1 MSRLQ
6 PQIFSQLVDVTDYV
20 ANGSFSSL
28 RENVQTSSEPDF
40 AILVRL
46 VDHNNGWSGPFSYV
60 DEASY
65 HFLKKT
71 KLEPGDV
78 VISNVGANAGTV
90 FRVPELSQPLTLG
103 PNSVLCRPRDKEKL
117 NRAFLYY
124 FLASSIGQAL
134 LSGIISGS
142 AQPKF
147 NKTALRQL
155 PLSVP
160 SIDEQRAI
168 AEVLGAL
175 DDKIAAN
182 SMKAST
188 AEQLAGVLFD
198 KVSIDLNKIP
208 VSQVLTPIL
217 GGTPNRKN
225 PEFWGGQVHWASAR
239 DVTSA
244 PHSVIADTEEK
255 ITRTATEQ
263 TKAKPLP
270 IGGVIV
276 TARGTVGAVARLAL
290 PTSFNQSCYGFSPS
304 ELPPGLLYFSILRAA
319 QRAKSLSHG
328 SVFDTITMKTFD
340 HLFIPDFGESA
351 EKMEHQIAP
360 LLETVDSSIKEN
372 KTLVSMRDAL
382 LPQLMSG
389 KLRVRDAEAVVE
401 DVL

>member
-1 MSRLQ
+1 MSKR
-6 PQIFSQLVDVTDYV
+6 V
-20 ANGSFSSL
+20 SL
-28 RENVQTSSEPDF
+28 RDVASQINYGLTTSATDTKDGPKFLRITDIDKSFIEWESVPHCDATEEQRGKYALQSEDIVVARTGASTGRAQWVQVEAPTVFASYLVRFRISSEYDSRF
-40 AILVRL
+40 IGYVLNSRTWK
-46 VDHNNGWSGPFSYV
+46 HYV
-60 DEASY
+60 D
-65 HFLKKT
+65 
-71 KLEPGDV
+71 
-78 VISNVGANAGTV
+78 
-90 FRVPELSQPLTLG
+90 
-103 PNSVLCRPRDKEKL
+103 SVAHGK
-117 NRAFLYY
+117 
-124 FLASSIGQAL
+124 
-134 LSGIISGS
+134 S
-142 AQPKF
+142 AQPNMSASLMADF
-147 NKTALRQL
+147 EFDCP
-155 PLSVP
+155 PLS
-160 SIDEQRAI
+160 EQRAI

-198 KVSIDLNKIP
+198 KVSVDLNKIP

-225 PEFWGGQVHWASAR
+225 PEFWGGQVHWASAK

-244 PHSVIADTEEK
+244 PHSVVADTEEK
-255 ITRTATEQ
+255 ITRMATEQ

-389 KLRVRDAEAVVE
+389 KLRVRDAESVVE

>member
-1 MSRLQ
+1 MKFVSQEKKTPREQLEQ
-6 PQIFSQLVDVTDYV
+6 YLTFRNGNKSPDRNLTGEFEVYGSNGQIGRADTHNATGPSIVIGRVGSYCGSLYYSDSPIWVTDNAIVCEAKEPVETRFWYY
-20 ANGSFSSL
+20 ALNRLRLNERSSGS
-28 RENVQTSSEPDF
+28 
-40 AILVRL
+40 
-46 VDHNNGWSGPFSYV
+46 G
-60 DEASY
+60 
-65 HFLKKT
+65 
-71 KLEPGDV
+71 
-78 VISNVGANAGTV
+78 
-90 FRVPELSQPLTLG
+90 QPL
-103 PNSVLCRPRDKEKL
+103 L
-117 NRAFLYY
+117 NQ
-124 FLASSIGQAL
+124 SIL
-134 LSGIISGS
+134 RKIEFEP
-142 AQPKF
+142 PK
-147 NKTALRQL
+147 REHR
-155 PLSVP
+155 
-160 SIDEQRAI
+160 IAI

-198 KVSIDLNKIP
+198 KVSVDLNKIP

-225 PEFWGGQVHWASAR
+225 PEFWGGQVHWASAK

-244 PHSVIADTEEK
+244 PHSVVADTEEK
-255 ITRTATEQ
+255 ITRMATEQ

>member
-1 MSRLQ
+1 MSNLTSWRELSVDDLCLRVTSGGTPKRTVPEYYSPATIPWVKTGDLLDTYVSSYSEYISDRGLQ
-6 PQIFSQLVDVTDYV
+6 ESSAKILPTDTVLMAMYG
-20 ANGSFSSL
+20 A
-28 RENVQTSSEPDF
+28 T
-40 AILVRL
+40 
-46 VDHNNGWSGPFSYV
+46 
-60 DEASY
+60 
-65 HFLKKT
+65 
-71 KLEPGDV
+71 
-78 VISNVGANAGTV
+78 VGALGILSEEATCNQASCALITD
-90 FRVPELSQPLTLG
+90 PEVC
-103 PNSVLCRPRDKEKL
+103 NPRWL
-117 NRAFLYY
+117 FY
-124 FLASSIGQAL
+124 AL
-134 LSGIISGS
+134 LNGRNYIVSQATGAAQQNLSGKTIRQFRFLTPPIS
-142 AQPKF
+142 
-147 NKTALRQL
+147 
-155 PLSVP
+155 
-160 SIDEQRAI
+160 EQRAI

-198 KVSIDLNKIP
+198 KVSVDLNKIP

-225 PEFWGGQVHWASAR
+225 PEFWGGQVHWASAK

-244 PHSVIADTEEK
+244 PHSVVADTEEK
-255 ITRTATEQ
+255 ITRMATEQ

>member
-1 MSRLQ
+1 MN
-6 PQIFSQLVDVTDYV
+6 SQLELTWSDLGETYDGPHATPKRISEGPYFL
-20 ANGSFSSL
+20 NISSL
-28 RENVQTSSEPDF
+28 VNG
-40 AILVRL
+40 RL
-46 VDHNNGWSGPFSYV
+46 
-60 DEASY
+60 
-65 HFLKKT
+65 
-71 KLEPGDV
+71 
-78 VISNVGANAGTV
+78 
-90 FRVPELSQPLTLG
+90 ELSQSDHVSEDEFTKWTRRVTPQEGDLLFSYETRLG
-103 PNSVLCRPRDKEKL
+103 EAALMPGGIKACLGRRMALLRPNRDVIYPRFL
-117 NRAFLYY
+117 LYY
-124 FLASSIGQAL
+124 YLSPAFQRLIEQNTIYGATVNRISLSTMGKWPVSIPQ
-134 LSGIISGS
+134 LS
-142 AQPKF
+142 
-147 NKTALRQL
+147 
-155 PLSVP
+155 
-160 SIDEQRAI
+160 EQQAI

-198 KVSIDLNKIP
+198 KVSVDLKKIP

-225 PEFWGGQVHWASAR
+225 PEFWGGQVHWASAK

-244 PHSVIADTEEK
+244 PHSVVADTEEK
-255 ITRTATEQ
+255 ITRMATEQ

-389 KLRVRDAEAVVE
+389 KLRVRDAEEVVE
-401 DVL
+401 NVL

>member
-1 MSRLQ
+1 MRTPIVWNTQYLS
-6 PQIFSQLVDVTDYV
+6 
-20 ANGSFSSL
+20 
-28 RENVQTSSEPDF
+28 
-40 AILVRL
+40 
-46 VDHNNGWSGPFSYV
+46 
-60 DEASY
+60 
-65 HFLKKT
+65 
-71 KLEPGDV
+71 DV
-78 VISNVGANAGTV
+78 VDLQRGFDLPHHARRPGPYPVLTSGESGGFHDEGPIEGPGITIGRATNLGKPKWSETNFWPHNTTMFVKDFKGNNRRWV
-90 FRVPELSQPLTLG
+90 FHLFESLDLSGFDSGSVQPM
-103 PNSVLCRPRDKEKL
+103 L
-117 NRAFLYY
+117 NRNYIAKVPVAVPP
-124 FLASSIGQAL
+124 LA
-134 LSGIISGS
+134 
-142 AQPKF
+142 
-147 NKTALRQL
+147 
-155 PLSVP
+155 
-160 SIDEQRAI
+160 EQRAI

-198 KVSIDLNKIP
+198 KVSVDLNKIP

-225 PEFWGGQVHWASAR
+225 PEFWGGQVHWASAK

-244 PHSVIADTEEK
+244 PHSVVADTEEK
-255 ITRTATEQ
+255 ITRMATEQ

-328 SVFDTITMKTFD
+328 SVFDTITMKSFD

-401 DVL
+401 AVL